1 MMKAKS
7 NEHVFNDVRI
17 QETEGSQKHT
27 KIGQRVMEQMNPDMK
42 ISLISI
48 SEPRDCMLGSYT
60 STNGMME
67 AGPKDLP
74 S

>member
-1 MMKAKS
+1 MKAKS
-7 NEHVFNDVRI
+7 NERVFEEVKI
-17 QETEGSQKHT
+17 HETEGSQKHT
-27 KIGQRVMEQMNPDMK
+27 NIRQRVMEQINPDLK
-42 ISLISI
+42 VSLISI